1 LNPAVEPRAFSDAAP
16 SSFNLY
22 RIASGGQSAKR
33 PALRENAKS
42 SKTSGK
48 PNEEPKLFLPDPIS
62 ARWFVPRPSCPRPS
76 PAPTPAHVQDCK
88 ESLMMWKRGNKNMVG
103 VDIGSSS
110 VKAVE
115 LQGKNGEFQLVSLGY
130 ESLQPDSVVDGQIM
144 ELNSV
149 SNAIAN
155 IFNEHKIKTT
165 RVAAGV
171 NGHSV
176 IVKNIVLPQMTG
188 DELQESFAWHAE
200 EHIPFD
206 ISDVNLDYHVTGSTP
221 DAIQV
226 LMAACKRDKIS
237 NLKQTIQLA
246 GKQPVVI
253 DVDAFALQNC
263 YELNYDPQPGQIVAL
278 LNIGAS
284 TTNINILNGDRS
296 VFTRDASF
304 GGNQYTSL
312 LQKELGLNFDQAEHV
327 KRGMP
332 LPEGV
337 EQREIA
343 PILDTVSDI
352 LALEIQKT
360 MDFYRATVEDGES
373 AVGTILVSG
382 GGSKLN
388 GLVDFLARQFEIP
401 VEIFDP
407 FRKIKVDSRGF
418 DPEYMREMVPEM
430 AIAVGLALRGVD
442 AR

>member
-1 LNPAVEPRAFSDAAP
+1 
-16 SSFNLY
+16 
-22 RIASGGQSAKR
+22 
-33 PALRENAKS
+33 
-42 SKTSGK
+42 
-48 PNEEPKLFLPDPIS
+48 
-62 ARWFVPRPSCPRPS
+62 
-76 PAPTPAHVQDCK
+76 
-88 ESLMMWKRGNKNMVG
+88 MMFKRGKKSMVG

-115 LQGKNGEFQLVSLGY
+115 LQGRGNDLQLLSLGF
-130 ESLQPDSVVDGQIM
+130 EALEADSVVDGQII
-144 ELNSV
+144 ELNAV
-149 SNAIAN
+149 SNAIGN

-165 RVAAGV
+165 QVAAGV

-176 IVKNIVLPQMTG
+176 IVKNIVLPQMSEA
-188 DELQESFAWHAE
+188 ELQESFAWHAE

-206 ISDVNLDYHVTGSTP
+206 ISDVNLDYHVMDRSA

-226 LMAACKRDKIS
+226 LMAACKRDKVA

-246 GKQPVVI
+246 GKQPAVI

-263 YELNYDPQPGQIVAL
+263 YELNYDPQPGQVVAL

-284 TTNINILNGDRS
+284 TTNINILNGVRS
-296 VFTRDASF
+296 VFTRDATF

-312 LQKELGLNFDQAEHV
+312 LQKELGLTFDQAESV
-327 KRGMP
+327 KRGVP
-332 LPEGV
+332 LPEGAELRDV
-337 EQREIA
+337 G

-373 AVGTILVSG
+373 VVQKILVSG
-382 GGSKLN
+382 GGSKLT
-388 GLVDFLARQFEIP
+388 GLVDFLSRRFEVP
-401 VEIFDP
+401 VEMFDP
-407 FRKIKVDSRGF
+407 FRRIKVDARGF
-418 DPEYMREMVPEM
+418 DPDYMREIVPEM

>member
-1 LNPAVEPRAFSDAAP
+1 M
-16 SSFNLY
+16 
-22 RIASGGQSAKR
+22 I
-33 PALRENAKS
+33 
-42 SKTSGK
+42 
-48 PNEEPKLFLPDPIS
+48 
-62 ARWFVPRPSCPRPS
+62 
-76 PAPTPAHVQDCK
+76 
-88 ESLMMWKRGNKNMVG
+88 WKRGNKSMVG

-115 LQGKNGEFQLVSLGY
+115 LRGKGGDFQLLSLGY
-130 ESLQPDSVVDGQIM
+130 EVLQPDSVVDGQIM
-144 ELNSV
+144 ELNAV
-149 SNAIAN
+149 STAIGN

-165 RVAAGV
+165 QVAAGV

-176 IVKNIVLPQMTG
+176 IVKNIVLPQMTE

-221 DAIQV
+221 DEIHV
-226 LMAACKRDKIS
+226 LMAACKRDKVA

-246 GKQPVVI
+246 GKQPAVI

-263 YELNYDPQPGQIVAL
+263 YELNYDPQPGHIVAL

-284 TTNINILNGDRS
+284 TTNINILNGARS

-312 LQKELGLNFDQAEHV
+312 LQKELGLTFDQAERV

-332 LPEGV
+332 VPDDV
-337 EQREIA
+337 EHREIE

-373 AVGTILVSG
+373 AVQRILVSG
-382 GGSKLN
+382 GGSKLK
-388 GLVDFLARQFEIP
+388 GLVEFLSKRFEMP
-401 VEIFDP
+401 VEMFDP
-407 FRKIKVDSRGF
+407 FRKIRVDSRGF
-418 DPEYMREMVPEM
+418 DPEYMREIVPEM

>member
-1 LNPAVEPRAFSDAAP
+1 V
-16 SSFNLY
+16 
-22 RIASGGQSAKR
+22 IAHGGQTA
-33 PALRENAKS
+33 A
-42 SKTSGK
+42 
-48 PNEEPKLFLPDPIS
+48 
-62 ARWFVPRPSCPRPS
+62 VPRPSPESEVFKTYCEKTNEELKLSQPDQISARGIVPCSSRPRS
-76 PAPTPAHVQDCK
+76 RAAPTPAHVQDC
-88 ESLMMWKRGNKNMVG
+88 EDPLMMWKRGNKSMVG

-115 LQGKNGEFQLVSLGY
+115 LQGKNGDFQLVSLGY
-130 ESLQPDSVVDGQIM
+130 EALQADSVVDGQIM

-165 RVAAGV
+165 KVAAGV

-221 DAIQV
+221 DAIHV
-226 LMAACKRDKIS
+226 LLAACKRDKIA

-246 GKQPVVI
+246 GKQPTVI

-263 YELNYDPQPGQIVAL
+263 YELNYDPQPGEVVAL

-284 TTNINILNGDRS
+284 TTNINILNGNRS

-312 LQKELGLNFDQAEHV
+312 LQKELGLNFDQAEQV

-332 LPEGV
+332 LPDDIEP
-337 EQREIA
+337 REIA

-373 AVGTILVSG
+373 AVQKILISG

-388 GLVDFLARQFEIP
+388 GLMQFLAKQFEIP
-401 VEIFDP
+401 VDVFDP
-407 FRKIKVDSRGF
+407 FRKIRIDSRGF
-418 DPEYMREMVPEM
+418 DPEYMREIVPEM